1 MTEFSEAEV
10 ADALEH
16 AERTPCEHLEALL
29 TEILVDAR
37 FMLSERQFPPVKN
50 ESMRRRLEIAA
61 SNARY
66 AIDLVRDLEFERT

>member
-1 MTEFSEAEV
+1 MTPEEVPIGDPLEF
-10 ADALEH
+10 
-16 AERTPCEHLEALL
+16 AERTPCEQLEALL

-37 FMLSERQFPPVKN
+37 FMLSEQQFPPVKN
-50 ESMRRRLEIAA
+50 ETLRRRLEIAA